1 MFNKK
6 ILPECLIYLITQLN
20 HYVGF
25 QNTYKFVETYFP

>member
-6 ILPECLIYLITQLN
+6 ILPRCLIYLITHLN

-25 QNTYKFVETYFP
+25 QNTYKFVKTNFP